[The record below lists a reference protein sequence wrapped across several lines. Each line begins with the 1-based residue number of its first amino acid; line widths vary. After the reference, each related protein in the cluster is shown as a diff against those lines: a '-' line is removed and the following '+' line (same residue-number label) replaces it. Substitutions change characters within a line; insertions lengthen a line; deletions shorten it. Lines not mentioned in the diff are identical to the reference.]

1 MKHAGDWQTWVTLG
15 IGLIALAYLVRRW
28 WPRTPALP
36 SASTCST
43 ANPTGSPSPGHSGS
57 AGCGSCQGC
66 GTSVRDHQPSPAGA
80 ATQQVQWHPQRP
92 ASH

>member
-43 ANPTGSPSPGHSGS
+43 PTASHSHRG
-57 AGCGSCQGC
+57 AGGCGSCQGC
-66 GTSVRDHQPSPAGA
+66 GTSVRDHQSSPQGT
-80 ATQQVQWHPQRP
+80 ATQQVQWHPQRR
-92 ASH
+92 ATD